1 MQLKNAPKIAVIIPV
16 FNEAQSIEKVIRAL
30 PSEAQVIVVD
40 NGSTDKTF
48 QKATAA
54 GATVLKEAKKGYGHA
69 CLKGIASLQKNP
81 PEILV
86 FLDGD
91 FSDYPEDL
99 PTIIAP
105 ILNQQADFVV
115 GARTAVLREKG
126 ALTPQQ
132 IFGNGLACWLMRLLY
147 KSRFTDLGPFRAI
160 RWEVLDS
167 FEMKDKTYGWTIE
180 MQLKVLR
187 RKIPYL
193 EVPVR
198 YRKRIGVSKVSGTL
212 IGTLMAGYKILG
224 WIGTFYFSKLK

>member
-1 MQLKNAPKIAVIIPV
+1 MQLKNAPKTAVIIPA

-115 GARTAVLREKG
+115 GTRTAVLREKG
-126 ALTPQQ
+126 APTDFWQWFGLLVDAFALQKQ
-132 IFGNGLACWLMRLLY
+132 IY
-147 KSRFTDLGPFRAI
+147 RFRSVPSHTLGSTGF
-160 RWEVLDS
+160 
-167 FEMKDKTYGWTIE
+167 
-180 MQLKVLR
+180 
-187 RKIPYL
+187 
-193 EVPVR
+193 VR
-198 YRKRIGVSKVSGTL
+198 DERQNLWMDHRNAT
-212 IGTLMAGYKILG
+212 
-224 WIGTFYFSKLK
+224 